1 MIIENTAELLSHG
14 NVDGRRIVLEILE
27 AGLRAPDPYENTRK
41 LVRVSN
47 GKLIVGH
54 PDFSQPPGQEPL
66 EFKLSQAKNIYV
78 VGGGKAVQREAKA
91 LEDALGDL
99 ITEGHIIAKK
109 GDSIQ
114 LERIGVTLAA
124 HPVPDEDG
132 MEGARK
138 IIEIEQKATEGD
150 VVFWCNSG
158 GGTSLQAL
166 PVPGITLEDLQ
177 EVYRVLYFGCG
188 ANMPAAN
195 AVRNQLTLL
204 RSKHPRYVR
213 GATLVQILTAETPP
227 NLRVHTFQRPTHVD
241 AYPRAIEVLKGYGCW
256 ERVPE
261 SVRAFLS
268 KADPRYGPLTPEELR
283 QRPLYHYRVMGPE
296 YMLDAA
302 KAKAEEMGLTATIV
316 VSSLS
321 DVEAQP
327 VAETF
332 AYMAQEVEAL
342 GRPISP
348 PCVLICGG
356 ELVVAVGDEKGV
368 GGRSQEFVLA
378 AAPRIAESQNVVIAS
393 ADSDGTDG
401 PTNAAGGIVD
411 GYTMGR
417 AGGIGIDVFE
427 ELRRHNSNGALGKLG
442 DTILTG
448 VLGTNVQDLR
458 IVYVGGDRG

>member
-1 MIIENTAELLSHG
+1 MIVENTAELLSHG
-14 NVDGRRIVLEILE
+14 NVEGRKAVIEILE
-27 AGLRAPDPYENTRK
+27 AGLRAPDPYDNTRK
-41 LVRVSN
+41 LVRVCN

-54 PDFSQPPGQEPL
+54 ADFSLPPGQEPL
-66 EFKLSQAKNIYV
+66 EFDLSQVRNIYV

-99 ITEGHIIAKK
+99 IAEGHIIAKK
-109 GDSIQ
+109 GDGIH
-114 LERIGVTLAA
+114 LKRIGVTLGG
-124 HPVPDEDG
+124 HPIPDEDS

-138 IIEIEQKATEGD
+138 IIEIEQKAKEGD
-150 VVFWCNSG
+150 IVFWCNSG

-166 PVPGITLEDLQ
+166 AAPGISLGDLK
-177 EVYRVLYFGCG
+177 EVYRILYFGCG

-204 RSKHPRYVR
+204 RGKHPRYVR
-213 GATLVQILTAETPP
+213 GATLIQILTAETPP
-227 NLRVHTFQRPTHVD
+227 NLRVHTFKRPSHVD

-256 ERVPE
+256 DKVPE
-261 SVRAFLS
+261 SVRTFLL
-268 KADPRYGPLTPEELR
+268 KADPRYGPLTPEELN
-283 QRPLYHYRVMGPE
+283 QRPLYHFRVMGPE

-302 KAKAEEMGLTATIV
+302 KAGAEEMGLNAAVI

-332 AYMAQEVEAL
+332 AYMAHEAEVL
-342 GRPISP
+342 GRPLSP
-348 PCVLICGG
+348 PCVLLCGG
-356 ELVVAVGDEKGV
+356 ELVVAVGEEKGV

-378 AAPRIAESQNVVIAS
+378 AAPRIAGSENIVIAS

-411 GYTMGR
+411 GYTMER
-417 AGGIGIDVFE
+417 ASEAGMDVLE
-427 ELRRHNSNGALGKLG
+427 ELRRHNSNSALGKLG

-448 VLGTNVQDLR
+448 VRGTNVQDLR
-458 IVYVGGDRG
+458 IVYVGGKEQ